1 MKNKRIRNAMLQ
13 AGMNQTQLADML
25 NVPYGEMSIM
35 LKYELAVREQNEV
48 VKRIREYDAQRRG
61 IHHDAV

>member
-1 MKNKRIRNAMLQ
+1 MLQ

-61 IHHDAV
+61 INHDTV